1 MSNDIFY
8 VFCDGSC
15 YNEPGKNT
23 AGWAAVLTKENPLE
37 KEHIIEVKK
46 GWFENGTNNQAE
58 WHALIGG
65 LFLVG
70 KYSTFF
76 PSAEF
81 ILISD
86 SELIIN
92 QAKGVYRVRN
102 EELQKLHRKFQ
113 SIMRIFRRQKI
124 WIKFKWVRR
133 QENKVADYLSK
144 RINPYYKD
152 KKIER
157 ARR

>member
-1 MSNDIFY
+1 MNNDNFY

-23 AGWAAVLTKENPLE
+23 AGWAAVITKENPLE

-58 WHALIGG
+58 WQALIGG

-76 PSAEF
+76 PDAKF
-81 ILISD
+81 TMISD

-102 EELQKLHRKFQ
+102 EELQKLHRQFQ
-113 SIMRIFRRQKI
+113 RVMRVLKRQGVVI
-124 WIKFKWVRR
+124 SFKWVRR

-144 RINPYYKD
+144 RVNPYYKN
-152 KKIER
+152 KKLER

>member
-1 MSNDIFY
+1 MTNDNFY

-23 AGWAAVLTKENPLE
+23 AGWAAVITKENPLE

-58 WHALIGG
+58 WQALIGG

-76 PSAEF
+76 PSVEF
-81 ILISD
+81 IMISD
-86 SELIIN
+86 SQLIIN

-102 EELQKLHRKFQ
+102 EELQKLHRQFQ
-113 SIMRIFRRQKI
+113 SIMRVLKRQGVA
-124 WIKFKWVRR
+124 IKFKWVRR

-144 RINPYYKD
+144 RVNPYYKN
-152 KKIER
+152 KKLER
-157 ARR
+157 FST

>member
-1 MSNDIFY
+1 MNNDNFY

-23 AGWAAVLTKENPLE
+23 AGWAAVITKENPLE
-37 KEHIIEVKK
+37 KEHIIEVKE
-46 GWFENGTNNQAE
+46 GWFEDGTNNQAE
-58 WHALIGG
+58 WQALIGG

-76 PSAEF
+76 PDVKF
-81 ILISD
+81 TMISD

-92 QAKGVYRVRN
+92 QAKGIYRVRN
-102 EELQKLHRKFQ
+102 EELQKLHRQFQ
-113 SIMRIFRRQKI
+113 SIMRVLKRQGVVI
-124 WIKFKWVRR
+124 SFKWVRR

-144 RINPYYKD
+144 RINPYYKT
-152 KKIER
+152 KKLER